1 MDRAQK
7 TEQVKDIRSRF
18 DRMSSA
24 VFLDFTGMTVEEVT
38 KLRDTF
44 RAKGVEYKVVK
55 NTLVTKALA
64 DQKYVGALAGAL
76 KGMTGIAWS
85 FEEPSMAA
93 RVLKDISK
101 ENEKQDQGG
110 SPRRRGAFCQGG
122 RGPTRHPAE
131 QGRDAGAFPRDPQRP
146 GSAFRHVAER
156 ARPRI
161 RRRAG
166 RQAAQGRRL
175 KPPRVFTNTL
185 LIFRPR
191 GGLPGGPQRFIPIGI
206 SSGVHR
212 YG

>member
-44 RAKGVEYKVVK
+44 RSKGVEYKVVK
-55 NTLVTKALA
+55 NTLVEKALA

-93 RVLKDISK
+93 RLLRDISK
-101 ENEKQDQGG
+101 ENEKLKIKAGLLDGEVLTPKAVEDQLATLP
-110 SPRRRGAFCQGG
+110 SKD
-122 RGPTRHPAE
+122 E
-131 QGRDAGAFPRDPQRP
+131 M
-146 GSAFRHVAER
+146 R
-156 ARPRI
+156 ARFL
-161 RRRAG
+161 A
-166 RQAAQGRRL
+166 
-175 KPPRVFTNTL
+175 TL
-185 LIFRPR
+185 NAPA
-191 GGLPGGPQRFIPIGI
+191 QRFVMLLNAPAREFV
-206 SSGVHR
+206 GVLAAKQR
-212 YG
+212 KDGG